1 VKNRTVYQQFHLLG
15 FNQAPKTI
23 LFSKCGSRVEVCAVP
38 SSVLSTV
45 TPLLTYVEYTPGLIL
60 VSCRGMS
67 KYNVYK
73 RSLPHE
79 LVKQFAISPTK
90 DGKTD
95 SVAKNDGQGNVL
107 EPDFP
112 RG

>member
-1 VKNRTVYQQFHLLG
+1 MRGTLV
-15 FNQAPKTI
+15 
-23 LFSKCGSRVEVCAVP
+23 
-38 SSVLSTV
+38 SSVYGNPFADV
-45 TPLLTYVEYTPGLIL
+45 EDTPELIL

-90 DGKTD
+90 DGKND